1 MVAVKCSH
9 PGCRGAGMKACRC
22 FGPKVVSGPRY
33 VIWPTPHPEKPFTG
47 HEIRPGC
54 LRVVALCESKKLAD
68 LLARWSMSIGTIP
81 RARAREAS
89 YADFGANNPQ
99 QSWGFEGEPPKAVMK
114 DSGTRDGT
122 L

>member
-1 MVAVKCSH
+1 MLA
-9 PGCRGAGMKACRC
+9 PRCRGAGMKACRC
-22 FGPKVVSGPRY
+22 FGPKVVRGPRY
-33 VIWPTPHPEKPFTG
+33 VIWPTPHPEKPFTGG

-89 YADFGANNPQ
+89 YADFGVGV
-99 QSWGFEGEPPKAVMK
+99 WGVNQKPE
-114 DSGTRDGT
+114 
-122 L
+122 

>member
-22 FGPKVVSGPRY
+22 FGPKVVRGPRY
-33 VIWPTPHPEKPFTG
+33 VIWPTPHPEKPFTVG

-68 LLARWSMSIGTIP
+68 LLARCLT
-81 RARAREAS
+81 
-89 YADFGANNPQ
+89 
-99 QSWGFEGEPPKAVMK
+99 
-114 DSGTRDGT
+114 DGDY
-122 L
+122 